1 MYIEFFQL
9 NESKNKNYQSKKQQ
23 GIKKPFK
30 NKKKDMFPGKAP
42 IDEIKLEQHSR
53 GEGVG
58 QGVKHSLHAIKLKK
72 REQKISYAQ
81 EQAARADILLTEEA
95 G

>member
-1 MYIEFFQL
+1 
-9 NESKNKNYQSKKQQ
+9 
-23 GIKKPFK
+23 
-30 NKKKDMFPGKAP
+30 MFPGKAP

-72 REQKISYAQ
+72 REQKLAMLKNKQ
-81 EQAARADILLTEEA
+81 PEQIYC
-95 G
+95 